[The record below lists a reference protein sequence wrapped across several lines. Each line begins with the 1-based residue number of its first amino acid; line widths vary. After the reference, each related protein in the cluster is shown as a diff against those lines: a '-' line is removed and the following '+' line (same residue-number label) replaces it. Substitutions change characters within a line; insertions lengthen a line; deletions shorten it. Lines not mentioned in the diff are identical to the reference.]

1 MMKKVFNWS
10 ELHLSPVTSYKI
22 HTLVPILE
30 LENDFNLIKMPT
42 VDNKRC
48 FLVWPARELLSALPW
63 LTLASQNGKTK
74 DKSQATETENGKLC
88 YCKPTGIFVVS
99 L

>member
-1 MMKKVFNWS
+1 
-10 ELHLSPVTSYKI
+10 
-22 HTLVPILE
+22 
-30 LENDFNLIKMPT
+30 MPT

-48 FLVWPARELLSALPW
+48 FLVWPARELLYALPW
-63 LTLASQNGKTK
+63 LNLASQNGKTK
-74 DKSQATETENGKLC
+74 DKSQETETENGKLC